1 MEKPHTSRAA
11 KAVSFISFIFVVVS
25 TVGMTLNTMPAF
37 RHSNPVSMVTEDN
50 PRLAMVEAVCIFWFT
65 LEYLLR
71 FSGAPKKISFL
82 VDGMNIVDL
91 LAILPFYI
99 ELIEYPVNQSATA
112 HQESPQ
118 VTIIIIVIIIIIII
132 IITVII
138 ITISITII
146 FLPTTGIP
154 SPIPDQP

>member
-37 RHSNPVSMVTEDN
+37 RHSNPVSLVTEDN

-99 ELIEYPVNQSATA
+99 ELIEYPVNLSPTA
-112 HQESPQ
+112 HEESPQ
-118 VTIIIIVIIIIIII
+118 VIIIIIIIILIII

-138 ITISITII
+138 ITIITTII

-154 SPIPDQP
+154 SPIPGQP